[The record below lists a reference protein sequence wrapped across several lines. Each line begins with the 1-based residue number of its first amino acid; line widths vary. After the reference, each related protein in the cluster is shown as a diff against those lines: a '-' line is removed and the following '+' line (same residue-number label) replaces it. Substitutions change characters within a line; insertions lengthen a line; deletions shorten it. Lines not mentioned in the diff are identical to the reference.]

1 MHIEITQI
9 MVVFVTLLSA
19 VMTGILFPLIR
30 SKVSAA
36 RWELMKEF
44 AVAGVQ
50 AAEILLGAGNG
61 KKKFEQAKR
70 ISSSN
75 AKSMESKSMRMPFR
89 LPSKMRGSHWDWM
102 KSILKNRLLQQKG
115 GENVGDSQRRSV
127 SGTTEG
133 TR

>member
-36 RWELMKEF
+36 QWELIKEF

-61 KKKFEQAKR
+61 KEKFEQAKR
-70 ISSSN
+70 YIEQQCKKYGIKMDADAIQVAVEN
-75 AKSMESKSMRMPFR
+75 AWKDLGLDKKE
-89 LPSKMRGSHWDWM
+89 
-102 KSILKNRLLQQKG
+102 
-115 GENVGDSQRRSV
+115 EAV
-127 SGTTEG
+127 
-133 TR
+133 